1 LAVAGAAVAFA
12 SHAGAQDTSDKAE
25 IERLRNTTSALVK
38 AMVAQG
44 LMSKDKAEA
53 LLRQSGAVPAPV
65 PAPAAAAVTAPATV
79 AAAAAAAPAPA
90 PVAAAPAA
98 PATAPPAQAVAT
110 APAPAAPL
118 KGAPTPASTT
128 PAQVAVAPV
137 AAPPA
142 QVAQASPAPP
152 PVAPPASTASAA
164 GSGKVVRVPY
174 VSESLRAQIKE
185 EIRNEVMATAREE
198 GWADSRQVP
207 KWVRGTVV
215 EGDVRVRAQR
225 EGFDQNN
232 TPASVFR
239 SQVDS
244 PAWAPDLTN
253 TQTDRSRMTLRARL
267 GVTAKVTDDVS
278 AGVRI
283 ATGGTTG
290 PTSESQ
296 TLGTGF
302 NRHGVGIDRA
312 WLRWEPRQTLRL
324 EAGRMAVP
332 FFGTDLLWPDDL
344 SLDGIA
350 LRGEFD
356 IRSGMYAF
364 GTVGA
369 FPLEE
374 FSLSKG
380 DKWLYGAQAGVDWA
394 LGDKTQL
401 RVGVGVYDFKR
412 VEGVRETDPPPKGAL
427 ASTTPYQTSQYL
439 ASIRQKGNTLIN
451 LNDPTST
458 AAPVWGLASKFKPIN
473 ITAGVTFSHFDPL
486 QVGVT
491 LDYVKNSGF
500 DLADIQRRA
509 GTTALND
516 LAEKNRGLQLR
527 LNFGSLKFGE
537 RGSWNSFF
545 ALRRFER
552 DAWVDAFTDTTWH
565 LGGTNYSGFSLGG
578 NYAFDN
584 NTSFGLRWTSTRNL
598 DDKRRFLAVPGDPSS
613 LSGNLSSAPLKI
625 EVLQLELN
633 TRF

>member
-1 LAVAGAAVAFA
+1 MTTQHDSIARRRRRAHARIAAASAAAAFA
-12 SHAGAQDTSDKAE
+12 CHAGAQDGAAADKAE
-25 IERLRNTTSALVK
+25 LERLRNTTSALVK

-53 LLRQSGAVPAPV
+53 LLRQAGTAPAPAPVPVPAAVAVAVQEPAAQAPAVAAVPTTTTTPLKGAPTPSASPSLAQAPV
-65 PAPAAAAVTAPATV
+65 PAPAASPPAGPTAVAS
-79 AAAAAAAPAPA
+79 APAPK
-90 PVAAAPAA
+90 PANE
-98 PATAPPAQAVAT
+98 
-110 APAPAAPL
+110 
-118 KGAPTPASTT
+118 
-128 PAQVAVAPV
+128 
-137 AAPPA
+137 
-142 QVAQASPAPP
+142 
-152 PVAPPASTASAA
+152 
-164 GSGKVVRVPY
+164 KVVRVPY

-185 EIRNEVMATAREE
+185 EIRNEVFAAAREE

-207 KWVRGTVV
+207 KWTKGIVV

-225 EGFDQNN
+225 EGFDEHN
-232 TPASVFR
+232 TPASVYR

-244 PAWAPDLTN
+244 PAWAPDLVN

-283 ATGGTTG
+283 ATGGVTG

-296 TLGTGF
+296 TFGTGF
-302 NRHGVGIDRA
+302 NRHAVGIDRA
-312 WLRWEPRQTLRL
+312 YLRWEPRQTFKLD
-324 EAGRMAVP
+324 AGRMAVP

-344 SLDGIA
+344 SLDGVA
-350 LRGEFD
+350 LRSELD

-364 GTVGA
+364 ATLGA

-374 FSLSKG
+374 FAVSKS
-380 DKWLYGAQAGVDWA
+380 DKWLYGAQAGLDWA

-401 RVGVGVYDFKR
+401 RVGIGYYDFKR
-412 VEGVRETDPPPKGAL
+412 IEGVRETEPAPKGAL
-427 ASTTPYQTSQYL
+427 AGTVPYQTSQYP

-451 LNDPTST
+451 LNDPTN
-458 AAPVWGLASKFKPIN
+458 AGAPVWGLASKFHPVN
-473 ITAGVTFSHFDPL
+473 ITAGMSFSQFDPVQLGVTF
-486 QVGVT
+486 
-491 LDYVKNSGF
+491 DYVKNSGF

-509 GTTALND
+509 GSSALSD
-516 LAEKNRGLQLR
+516 LAEKNKGLQLR
-527 LNFGSLKFGE
+527 FQIGSLKFGE

-584 NTSFGLRWTSTRNL
+584 NTSFGLRFTSTRNL
-598 DDKRRFLAVPGDPSS
+598 DDKRRFLAVPGDPTS

-625 EVLQLELN
+625 DVLQLELS
-633 TRF
+633 TKF